1 MRKSLQMRLHSTQEE
16 CVLLL
21 PIALYS
27 WVCLVVSLL
36 GMAARAVDA
45 VRTGDIRIVPDR
57 FERTWYHWLENIH
70 DWCISRQL
78 WWGHRIPVYYVT
90 LPAGTAT
97 GSGNSG
103 SYITTPST
111 TTTPDNSG
119 SYKATATAAST
130 TASGAASATDSSTPY
145 IVARSLEEAQIEAVK
160 RYGPGATVVQ
170 DEDVLDTWFR

>member
-1 MRKSLQMRLHSTQEE
+1 M
-16 CVLLL
+16 
-21 PIALYS
+21 
-27 WVCLVVSLL
+27 VSRL

-78 WWGHRIPVYYVT
+78 WWGHRIPAYYVT

-97 GSGNSG
+97 GLGNSG
-103 SYITTPST
+103 SDITTPST

-119 SYKATATAAST
+119 SYKATTTATSANGGSDALRDCPSTST
-130 TASGAASATDSSTPY
+130 THGGITHAGGATGTTDSSAPY
-145 IVARSLEEAQIEAVK
+145 IVARNLAEAQAEALR

>member
-1 MRKSLQMRLHSTQEE
+1 
-16 CVLLL
+16 
-21 PIALYS
+21 
-27 WVCLVVSLL
+27 
-36 GMAARAVDA
+36 MAARAVDA

-97 GSGNSG
+97 RSDDSG
-103 SYITTPST
+103 SCITAPFAT
-111 TTTPDNSG
+111 TVPDNSG
-119 SYKATATAAST
+119 SYKDTASST
-130 TASGAASATDSSTPY
+130 TASGAMSSADSSTPY
-145 IVARSLEEAQIEAVK
+145 IVARSLEEAHAEAVR

>member
-1 MRKSLQMRLHSTQEE
+1 
-16 CVLLL
+16 
-21 PIALYS
+21 
-27 WVCLVVSLL
+27 
-36 GMAARAVDA
+36 MAARAVDA

-90 LPAGTAT
+90 LPAGTAI

-103 SYITTPST
+103 SCNAVPT
-111 TTTPDNSG
+111 TTTMADNGG
-119 SYKATATAAST
+119 SSKATATST
-130 TASGAASATDSSTPY
+130 TASSAVGTTDSSTLY

-160 RYGPGATVVQ
+160 RYGRGATVVQ

>member
-1 MRKSLQMRLHSTQEE
+1 
-16 CVLLL
+16 
-21 PIALYS
+21 
-27 WVCLVVSLL
+27 
-36 GMAARAVDA
+36 MAARAVDA

-90 LPAGTAT
+90 LPAAA
-97 GSGNSG
+97 GSDDSG

-119 SYKATATAAST
+119 SYKGATST
-130 TASGAASATDSSTPY
+130 TASGAIGTADSSTPY
-145 IVARSLEEAQIEAVK
+145 IVARSLEEAQAEAVR

>member
-1 MRKSLQMRLHSTQEE
+1 VHYLLGSAHFAH
-16 CVLLL
+16 LLL
-21 PIALYS
+21 TIAK
-27 WVCLVVSLL
+27 

-90 LPAGTAT
+90 LPAVIATTSVKSGSCSTAPTTTAMPNSSGNYKAAATSTT
-97 GSGNSG
+97 GSG
-103 SYITTPST
+103 
-111 TTTPDNSG
+111 
-119 SYKATATAAST
+119 ATGT
-130 TASGAASATDSSTPY
+130 TDSCTPY
-145 IVARSLEEAQIEAVK
+145 IVARSLAEAQTEAVR

>member
-1 MRKSLQMRLHSTQEE
+1 
-16 CVLLL
+16 
-21 PIALYS
+21 
-27 WVCLVVSLL
+27 
-36 GMAARAVDA
+36 MAARAVDA

-90 LPAGTAT
+90 LPAGTGA

-103 SYITTPST
+103 SCITAPST
-111 TTTPDNSG
+111 GAMPDNSG
-119 SYKATATAAST
+119 SYKATITSTSASDAMST
-130 TASGAASATDSSTPY
+130 TDSSTPY
-145 IVARSLEEAQIEAVK
+145 IVARSQEEAQIEAVR